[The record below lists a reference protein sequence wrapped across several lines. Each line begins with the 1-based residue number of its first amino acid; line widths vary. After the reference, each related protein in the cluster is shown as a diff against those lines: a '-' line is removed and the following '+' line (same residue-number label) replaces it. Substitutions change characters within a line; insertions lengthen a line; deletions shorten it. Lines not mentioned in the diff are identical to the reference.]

1 MCQSLDLFKVYRKLS
16 VIPILLSMIL
26 GYLFSFGVLSAYSG
40 MASEVFGSR
49 MEVSFSPAAVFMAAA
64 LSFVT
69 VLLAAHGPAK
79 QMSKILPI
87 EAVRGEQYSIAMCG
101 RTSKKAKSHPVLTKH
116 FGFLGEIAANSVNA
130 GKKLYHTC
138 MVTLSLCMLLA
149 FGFLAVFTASD
160 ISNAQAENRNH
171 FDVNITLGTG
181 ERIDGALLMELK
193 AVPGV
198 QETSVYARAN
208 CAVLLSGSDQSAE
221 FLQAGGFDSADGYI
235 VQRDGRYRVPCVLV
249 GIETFNMDAA
259 TKEEITDELV
269 IALFIE
275 DITNVVTNFYSEY
288 YSGEIAVYDY
298 EIAIVD
304 IENKEPGFIS
314 VKFGVTPQVGAHNP
328 LGYDELV
335 YRVDSS
341 GNKELVGYEHLKNFE
356 VPEKFQKYMIKPL
369 G

>member
-1 MCQSLDLFKVYRKLS
+1 MKKYRL
-16 VIPILLSMIL
+16 ITACLLILLV
-26 GYLFSFGVLSAYSG
+26 LF
-40 MASEVFGSR
+40 
-49 MEVSFSPAAVFMAAA
+49 
-64 LSFVT
+64 
-69 VLLAAHGPAK
+69 
-79 QMSKILPI
+79 
-87 EAVRGEQYSIAMCG
+87 
-101 RTSKKAKSHPVLTKH
+101 
-116 FGFLGEIAANSVNA
+116 
-130 GKKLYHTC
+130 
-138 MVTLSLCMLLA
+138 
-149 FGFLAVFTASD
+149 
-160 ISNAQAENRNH
+160 NRNR
-171 FDVNITLGTG
+171 NST
-181 ERIDGALLMELK
+181 
-193 AVPGV
+193 
-198 QETSVYARAN
+198 
-208 CAVLLSGSDQSAE
+208 
-221 FLQAGGFDSADGYI
+221 
-235 VQRDGRYRVPCVLV
+235 
-249 GIETFNMDAA
+249 IETFNADAA

-304 IENKEPGFIS
+304 IEKKEPGFIS